1 VREAESRVRVDWA
14 AGRWTHAPADVTPD
28 GDALLVTAAE
38 GSDAWRTTSYG
49 FVHDSEH
56 ALLAPLP
63 TGRAV
68 EVTFEADFDQQFD
81 QAGVFLRASA
91 TSWVKAGVEYADGV
105 LQVGAVVT
113 APNSDWS
120 VAPVPEWHGR
130 PVTIRV
136 GRSGDALTIRARVV
150 DEPLR
155 LVRVVPLD
163 PALKVEAGPFTC
175 APTRAGLTVR
185 FLSWE
190 VAPPDA
196 ALH

>member
-1 VREAESRVRVDWA
+1 MGESRVRIDWA
-14 AGRWTHAPADVTPD
+14 SGRWSHAPAAVVAD
-28 GDALLVTAAE
+28 GESVLVTAVE
-38 GSDAWRTTSYG
+38 GSDAWRETSYG

-63 TGRAV
+63 TDRAV
-68 EVTFEADFDQQFD
+68 EVSFVADYDQQFD

-91 TSWVKAGVEYADGV
+91 TTWVKAGVECADGV

-113 APNSDWS
+113 APKSDWS
-120 VAPVPEWHGR
+120 VAPVAEWQGR
-130 PVTIRV
+130 AVTIRV
-136 GRSGDALTIRARVV
+136 SRSGDALTIRARVD

-155 LVRVVPLD
+155 LVRVVPLAPD
-163 PALKVEAGPFTC
+163 AELEAGPFTC

-190 VAPPDA
+190 VGPADD